1 LPLQETEQ
9 LASDRALQAAAEL
22 AFALASAVPRATY
35 RLVGSWQRSWSI
47 TMVSRLDRLATCG
60 QPLHDA
66 ELVALSR
73 LDVEPLGVH
82 L

>member
-1 LPLQETEQ
+1 
-9 LASDRALQAAAEL
+9 
-22 AFALASAVPRATY
+22 
-35 RLVGSWQRSWSI
+35 
-47 TMVSRLDRLATCG
+47 MVSRLDRLATCG